1 MLETPYAT
9 IHRILQNEMYIGNME
24 QGRDDRLQM
33 HGKARRKEHSLWTV
47 VPGTHQPII
56 EQDQWRRVQTL
67 LNANARTPDF
77 QQNVSPFA
85 GFLKCG
91 DCGRAMV
98 KTVWSGKTFYTCG
111 SYKRYGASV
120 CSKHYIAHDVLAQVV
135 LNDLNRLI
143 AGVENLRQLAQQSAA
158 KRPRPDADQTQKL
171 EAALQRIQ
179 RRRRSAYEDYQDA
192 LISKEDY
199 LRCRADYDAQE
210 RALQAQ
216 LDKLRD
222 SAPDDPLALPW
233 VKELLASGHLTELDR
248 PTVAAA
254 IREIRVY
261 EGNRIEIDYLLPE
274 DYRALLEGR

>member
-1 MLETPYAT
+1 M
-9 IHRILQNEMYIGNME
+9 
-24 QGRDDRLQM
+24 
-33 HGKARRKEHSLWTV
+33 S
-47 VPGTHQPII
+47 GTHEPII
-56 EQDQWRRVQTL
+56 EKDQWQRVQTL
-67 LNANARTPDF
+67 LNTNARTPDF
-77 QQNVSPFA
+77 RQSISPFA

-98 KTVWSGKTFYTCG
+98 KTTWGGKIFYTCG

-120 CSKHYIAHDVLAQVV
+120 CNKHYIAHDALTKVILD
-135 LNDLNRLI
+135 DLNQLI
-143 AGVENLRQLAQQSAA
+143 AGVENLRQLAQQGTA
-158 KRPRPDADQTQKL
+158 KRPRSGADQTQKL
-171 EAALQRIQ
+171 EAALQRVQ
-179 RRRRSAYEDYQDA
+179 RRRQSAYEDYQDT
-192 LISKEDY
+192 LISKEDF

-233 VKELLASGHLTELDR
+233 VKELLASGRLTELDR

-261 EGNRIEIDYLLPE
+261 EGNRVEIDYLLPE

>member
-1 MLETPYAT
+1 
-9 IHRILQNEMYIGNME
+9 MYIGNME

-33 HGKARRKEHSLWTV
+33 HGKARRKDRSRWTV

-111 SYKRYGASV
+111 SYKRCGASV

-158 KRPRPDADQTQKL
+158 NRPRPDADQPQKL

-233 VKELLASGHLTELDR
+233 VKELLASGRLTELDH

-261 EGNRIEIDYLLPE
+261 EGNRVEIDYLLPE
-274 DYRALLEGR
+274 GCRALLEGR

>member
-1 MLETPYAT
+1 M
-9 IHRILQNEMYIGNME
+9 
-24 QGRDDRLQM
+24 
-33 HGKARRKEHSLWTV
+33 
-47 VPGTHQPII
+47 
-56 EQDQWRRVQTL
+56 QTL
-67 LNANARTPDF
+67 LNANARTPNF

-98 KTVWSGKTFYTCG
+98 KTVWSGKAFYTCG
-111 SYKRYGASV
+111 SYKRCGASV
-120 CSKHYIAHDVLAQVV
+120 CSKHYIAHDALTKVILD
-135 LNDLNRLI
+135 DLNQLI
-143 AGVENLRQLAQQSAA
+143 AGVEDLRQLAQQSAA
-158 KRPRPDADQTQKL
+158 NRPHPGADQPQKL
-171 EAALQRIQ
+171 EAALQRVQ

-199 LRCRADYDAQE
+199 LHCRADYDAQE
-210 RALQAQ
+210 QALQAQ

-222 SAPDDPLALPW
+222 SAQDDPLALPW
-233 VKELLASGHLTELDR
+233 VKELLASGRLAELDR

-274 DYRALLEGR
+274 DYRALLEGRCSGFLQQSAGS